1 LGQKRALQYRRKA
14 ILFVGPRLQLRGLR
28 YSFNH
33 ISTKQGD
40 AVQLNFFRTAVFA
53 VAFIAVPAFAQDYND
68 AADEI
73 LAAHFSNDGP
83 GASVVVL
90 QNGEI
95 LLETAIGYADVE
107 AEIPINSNSIF
118 DLASVSKHFT
128 AAAVQ
133 TLVKDGRLNVRRPV
147 SQYLPD
153 FVDPQ
158 QGREIRIADLLY
170 HVSGLAD
177 YTSDDWDGSDRAF
190 ARLTTESHLQWLNQQ
205 DAHEAPGELYRYNN
219 SAYVLLALIVERVS
233 GQRFAQFAR
242 QRLFAP
248 AGMRAAGVMDRLGQ
262 RFPGQVKGYES
273 NDDGEFTASSSPSSV
288 TGDGNIFAS
297 LTDMIAWMRALD
309 GNRILNVAQKRVA
322 WSNGRLD
329 SGEPIDDD
337 GTGYGFGWV
346 IQDDGRVSHSGSW
359 MGTSTYVLRD
369 AATGVDVVVLSNDE
383 SADVEAIAEEL
394 RALTD

>member
-1 LGQKRALQYRRKA
+1 
-14 ILFVGPRLQLRGLR
+14 LR